1 MNIKLVT
8 RLEPTSH
15 PNQIQ
20 LGGGEEVTRS
30 NLGQGK
36 VEPQLFCFFRFP
48 PSSAAHLLA
57 AQPGPAQ
64 KSHPSALADTLNQT
78 VMEML
83 LINMI
88 LMIVM

>member
-8 RLEPTSH
+8 LLDPTSH

-20 LGGGEEVTRS
+20 LGGEEVTRS
-30 NLGQGK
+30 NLGRGK
-36 VEPQLFCFFRFP
+36 VEPQLFCFFLRFP
-48 PSSAAHLLA
+48 PSAAAHLPA

-64 KSHPSALADTLNQT
+64 KSHPSASADTFNQT

-83 LINMI
+83 MINMI